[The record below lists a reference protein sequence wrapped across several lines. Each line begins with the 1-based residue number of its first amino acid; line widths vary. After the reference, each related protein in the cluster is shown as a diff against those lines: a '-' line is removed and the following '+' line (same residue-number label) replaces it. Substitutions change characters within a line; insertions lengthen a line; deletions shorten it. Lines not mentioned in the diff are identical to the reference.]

1 VCFDEVR
8 KTKAWHY
15 NPLVSIVLYF
25 ASTQGNMHPMKGD
38 VLLGEKSSL
47 SMLFD
52 FSWMIAVQR
61 DSGVFVLT
69 SRNTS
74 YPPK

>member
-1 VCFDEVR
+1 
-8 KTKAWHY
+8 
-15 NPLVSIVLYF
+15 
-25 ASTQGNMHPMKGD
+25 MHAMRGD
-38 VLLGEKSSL
+38 VLLGEKLPL

-52 FSWMIAVQR
+52 FSWLIALQS

-74 YPPK
+74 YHPKCRV